1 MLQLVMVLAALAA
14 AISKPPPGESGD
26 DRRVLFL
33 TAASTAQ
40 QEPAVQCVEGGAGA
54 APAAW
59 PTDDIAWYF
68 LRSEGY
74 QENHDRVAPA
84 KAGDTAVGLTPTG
97 SGVTMVGI
105 DFKQTVATLPTGEL
119 RTWLRGQGFQRAA
132 DSLGKFADER
142 PIRVRWRVS
151 AKALVRSRDD
161 AAAGPSEIAMSKS
174 GQQAEIRLWAD
185 GTLAAAGDDVPLK
198 LYADGDKLAS
208 VDVVGWV
215 SGAAIA
221 PLVADPAG
229 VANLT
234 VTTGGEWRLAAAG
247 VRLLS
252 DDAAAD
258 AEVFVATVTFEN
270 GGKGGAR

>member
-14 AISKPPPGESGD
+14 AISKPPPGDSVD

-40 QEPAVQCVEGGAGA
+40 QEPAVQCIEGGAGV
-54 APAAW
+54 APTAW

-68 LRSEGY
+68 VRGEGY
-74 QENHDRVAPA
+74 QENRDRVAPA
-84 KAGDTAVGLTPTG
+84 KAGDTAVGLTPAG

-105 DFKQTVATLPTGEL
+105 DFKQTVATLTTGEL
-119 RTWLRGQGFQRAA
+119 RTRLRGQGFHLAA

-142 PIRVRWRVS
+142 PIRVRWRTS
-151 AKALVRSRDD
+151 AKALVRSTGD

-185 GTLAAAGDDVPLK
+185 GTLAAPGDDVPLK

-215 SGAAIA
+215 SGVAIA

-234 VTTGGEWRLAAAG
+234 ITTGGEWRLAAAG
-247 VRLLS
+247 VRLLT

-270 GGKGGAR
+270 GGKGGVR

>member
-1 MLQLVMVLAALAA
+1 MLQLVLVLAALAA
-14 AISKPPPGESGD
+14 TISKPPPGDSGD

-33 TAASTAQ
+33 TTTSTA
-40 QEPAVQCVEGGAGA
+40 EHGPAVQFVEGGAGA
-54 APAAW
+54 VPAAW
-59 PTDDIAWYF
+59 PTVDIAWYF
-68 LRSEGY
+68 VRGEGY
-74 QENHDRVAPA
+74 QENRDRVAPD
-84 KAGDTAVGLTPTG
+84 KAGETSVGFTPAG

-105 DFKQTVATLPTGEL
+105 DFKQTVATLTTGEL
-119 RTWLRGQGFQRAA
+119 RTWLRGQGFQLAA

-142 PIRVRWRVS
+142 PMRVRWRIS
-151 AKALVRSRDD
+151 AKALSRSNAD
-161 AAAGPSEIAMSKS
+161 AAPQPSEIAMSKS

-208 VDVVGWV
+208 VDVIGWV
-215 SGAAIA
+215 GGAAIA

-234 VTTGGEWRLAAAG
+234 VTAGGECRLAAAG
-247 VRLLS
+247 VRLLT

-258 AEVFVATVTFEN
+258 AEVYIATLTFEI